1 MVRMPLES
9 APVAF
14 FAYKRV
20 TFLYTDNSLE
30 LCDDV
35 KYMI

>member
-1 MVRMPLES
+1 MLQSLLECS
-9 APVAF
+9 LTAF